1 MASASPQPSTRP
13 MDREP
18 LKLVF
23 PGGEHPQVVLSPGVN
38 RIGRDPQAQIVID
51 RPGVRPQH
59 CELHVNDHG
68 VMLQVPPGMPVHVN
82 QRAVDGM
89 IALRAGD
96 TLSING
102 VQARLVAITVPHL
115 AAAGPELA
123 SANDDVG
130 ATAVRQALPRFVLRC
145 VVGESFGRNF
155 PVTGQ
160 TLLGRAAECSLRF
173 DHAGLSR
180 RHARLMPAED
190 GLHIE
195 DLRSTNGSFING
207 RRVQR
212 GVARPG
218 DEIGF
223 DTLRFRLLATGQVD
237 TAPARAERR
246 PRRVPSRLWLVL
258 GLGAIAAGATAWL
271 LFG

>member
-1 MASASPQPSTRP
+1 MASASPLPTNRP

-23 PGGEHPQVVLSPGVN
+23 PGGEHPQVVLSPGIN
-38 RIGRDPQAQIVID
+38 RIGRDPEAQIVID

-68 VMLQVPPGMPVHVN
+68 VMLQVPPGMPVQVN
-82 QRAVDGM
+82 ERAVDGM

-102 VQARLVAITVPHL
+102 VRARLMAINVPHL
-115 AAAGPELA
+115 GSAAPELA
-123 SANDDVG
+123 SANDDIG

-160 TLLGRAAECSLRF
+160 TVLGRAAECSLRF

-180 RHARLMPAED
+180 RHARLMPADD

-212 GVARPG
+212 GVAKPG

-237 TAPARAERR
+237 TVHGQAETRARRA
-246 PRRVPSRLWLVL
+246 PSRLWLAL
-258 GLGAIAAGATAWL
+258 GIGAIALGAAAWL